1 MCVGRQMFYNVAA
14 KAENNHKVAL
24 VSCDTT
30 RLHKSPRFTTFV
42 RDLCCFLN
50 IQHEKYYHTA
60 LGGYYVT
67 PA

>member
-1 MCVGRQMFYNVAA
+1 MCVGRQTFYDVAA

-42 RDLCCFLN
+42 RDLCCVLN
-50 IQHEKYYHTA
+50 IQQEKY
-60 LGGYYVT
+60 
-67 PA
+67 

>member
-1 MCVGRQMFYNVAA
+1 MCVGRQVFYDAAA

-42 RDLCCFLN
+42 RDLGCVLN
-50 IQHEKYYHTA
+50 IPRKILPHSS
-60 LGGYYVT
+60 
-67 PA
+67 